1 MHEMAGTL
9 TVAVK
14 ELSDHFGSKRFPIL
28 FGLVLL
34 LSSLTAYQG
43 VEYIKN
49 NTDAGFVH
57 IFSGTQNSMFSF
69 ILIMVFFGPLLGLIL
84 GFDAINKERVNGT
97 LSVLL
102 GQPIYRDSV
111 VNGKFLAG
119 AVALSTMTVSIIG
132 IMTGLAIPMLGF
144 GPTSVDIPKIITLT
158 LLTIIY
164 LLFWLSLGILYS
176 VLSKKISTSIL
187 ASVATWLAFSIMIT
201 MISGMIITILVPLP
215 AGRFRI
221 EIGKEGFQ
229 SPEVME
235 ALQKQQALRS
245 MINKLSPT
253 TLYSEAASDIL
264 GVASS
269 GFGHFFG
276 RFERTVTLSEAL
288 SSNWPNIATLAVG
301 LVVCFAA
308 SYMMFLRSEIRPG
321 E

>member
-1 MHEMAGTL
+1 
-9 TVAVK
+9 
-14 ELSDHFGSKRFPIL
+14 
-28 FGLVLL
+28 
-34 LSSLTAYQG
+34 
-43 VEYIKN
+43 
-49 NTDAGFVH
+49 
-57 IFSGTQNSMFSF
+57 
-69 ILIMVFFGPLLGLIL
+69 
-84 GFDAINKERVNGT
+84 
-97 LSVLL
+97 
-102 GQPIYRDSV
+102 
-111 VNGKFLAG
+111 
-119 AVALSTMTVSIIG
+119 
-132 IMTGLAIPMLGF
+132 
-144 GPTSVDIPKIITLT
+144 
-158 LLTIIY
+158 
-164 LLFWLSLGILYS
+164 
-176 VLSKKISTSIL
+176 
-187 ASVATWLAFSIMIT
+187 
-201 MISGMIITILVPLP
+201 MIITILVPLP